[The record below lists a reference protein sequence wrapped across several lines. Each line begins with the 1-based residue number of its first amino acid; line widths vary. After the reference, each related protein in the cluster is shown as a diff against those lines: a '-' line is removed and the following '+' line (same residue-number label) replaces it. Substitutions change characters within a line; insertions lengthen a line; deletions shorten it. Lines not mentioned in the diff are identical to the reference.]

1 MKNFFKLVLFALV
14 ATVGLTAFHLKA
26 DVTKNL
32 LPAQPNSAVMVLERV
47 DQVTGVTQ
55 EIIRLDTAQNAQCDT
70 CYSNYIS
77 AIRENREMSQKLSD
91 KNLELYEK
99 YQKAVQ
105 LEKSVDSLNSVLETE
120 KKRIVDTLNRIKKKG
135 NKSA

>member
-1 MKNFFKLVLFALV
+1 MKSFFKLLFFVLI

-26 DVTKNL
+26 DVNKTL
-32 LPAQPNSAVMVLERV
+32 LPAQPNSAVMVLEQV
-47 DQVTGVTQ
+47 DQLTGVTQ

-91 KNLELYEK
+91 KNLELYDK

-105 LEKSVDSLNSVLETE
+105 LEKVSI
-120 KKRIVDTLNRIKKKG
+120 R
-135 NKSA
+135 